1 MLTFAYGCATSNK
14 LKTPQSWEQTQSAG
28 NDWLQKFMKRNPQL
42 SLRKPEA
49 TSLARTTSFNKQTW
63 DEFFSNIES
72 RMEKYHFPPHRI
84 FNMDETAMTTVH
96 IPSKV
101 LASKNTKQVGQV
113 TSAERGTLVTAAAC
127 VNASGTGIPPVFIW
141 HRTTTRNLDRYMKGT
156 SPASLG
162 LVNETGW
169 MNMKIL

>member
-1 MLTFAYGCATSNK
+1 MLTLAYGYATSNK

-49 TSLARTTSFNKQTW
+49 TSLARTTSLNKQTW

-72 RMEKYHFPPHRI
+72 LMEKYHFPPHRI

-113 TSAERGTLVTAAAC
+113 TFAERGTLVTAAAC

-141 HRTTTRNLDRYMKGT
+141 HRTTPRNLDRFMKGT

-162 LVNETGW
+162 LVNEMGG
-169 MNMKIL
+169 